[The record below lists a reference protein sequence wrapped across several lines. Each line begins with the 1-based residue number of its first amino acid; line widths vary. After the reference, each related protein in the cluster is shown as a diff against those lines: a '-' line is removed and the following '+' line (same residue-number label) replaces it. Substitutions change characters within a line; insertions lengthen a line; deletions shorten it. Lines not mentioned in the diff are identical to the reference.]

1 MATCMEREHICI
13 HVEENMK
20 EIGRMEKSMER
31 YLIFLHK
38 YLIIKVNAKNMKRI
52 EKNYFFG
59 QIGKYL
65 KEYLM
70 NSNL

>member
-1 MATCMEREHICI
+1 MAICMEREHICI

-20 EIGRMEKSMER
+20 EIGRREKSTER

-38 YLIIKVNAKNMKRI
+38 YLIIKECVKNMKRI